1 MIRTSMEALSKKRA
15 SLDGKQKGFTLI
27 ELLVVVLIIGILAA
41 VAIPIFLGQQ
51 DTAKDNSVSAAITN
65 AKTSVVAELVKGT
78 SLAAVETAFN
88 AGNLA
93 TYTESAS
100 IAVEMEVTGTA
111 PNQHFTIS
119 GWWNDPAAGAP
130 LATNH
135 AHYITDSGAATAG
148 LAPTP

>member
-51 DTAKDNSVSAAITN
+51 DTAKDNSVAAAITN

-78 SLAAVETAFN
+78 DLATVETSLN
-88 AGNLA
+88 TGHLA
-93 TYTESAS
+93 TYTPSAS
-100 IAVEMEVTGTA
+100 IAVSMVVSGTA
-111 PNQHFTIS
+111 PNQHFVIS
-119 GWWNDPAAGAP
+119 GWWNEPTVA
-130 LATNH
+130 LA
-135 AHYITDSGAATAG
+135 AATAHVYTISDAG
-148 LAPTP
+148 AAVKVH